1 MSGLAKSRS
10 TQASAIA
17 SVNSTQYAS
26 RALRLMTSFDAKVHA
41 WHAQVAA
48 QDAKADPTQ
57 ENANMVQARPQAAR
71 SGRSEVTPEK
81 LTPHSCRSEKGWAVE
96 SASLQVALTSDT

>member
-10 TQASAIA
+10 THASAIA

-26 RALRLMTSFDAKVHA
+26 RALRLMTSFDAKVQA

-57 ENANMVQARPQAAR
+57 ENANMVCADPASGRQVRPQ
-71 SGRSEVTPEK
+71 
-81 LTPHSCRSEKGWAVE
+81 
-96 SASLQVALTSDT
+96 